1 MVSIGKLCK
10 QLALVFV
17 TPYKHSS
24 IESIKEDEDIKNPYE
39 KNAKCV
45 ILALGIIFINLL
57 MLKIDIIFMSSKY
70 IKQKYE
76 DYTNNSYMD
85 RVDSD
90 YMDDIKSIVNSSQ
103 FINTNSIDLNTGLS
117 SDLNNESNEDE
128 SKESSDKDEREET
141 DYDKENES
149 E

>member
-1 MVSIGKLCK
+1 MISIGKLCK

-76 DYTNNSYMD
+76 DYTNNSTMD
-85 RVDSD
+85 RIDSD

-103 FINTNSIDLNTGLS
+103 FVSTY
-117 SDLNNESNEDE
+117 LNNESKNEDE
-128 SKESSDKDEREET
+128 DKSDESEESSDKDERGET
-141 DYDKENES
+141 DYDKEDES

>member
-1 MVSIGKLCK
+1 MDNMVSIGKLCK

-70 IKQKYE
+70 IKQKYD
-76 DYTNNSYMD
+76 DYKNDSTID
-85 RVDSD
+85 RVESD

-103 FINTNSIDLNTGLS
+103 FVS
-117 SDLNNESNEDE
+117 SYLNNESKNEDE
-128 SKESSDKDEREET
+128 DKSDESEESSDKDERGET
-141 DYDKENES
+141 DYDKEDES

>member
-39 KNAKCV
+39 KHAKCV

-70 IKQKYE
+70 IKQKYD
-76 DYTNNSYMD
+76 DYKNDSTID
-85 RVDSD
+85 RVESD

-103 FINTNSIDLNTGLS
+103 FVS
-117 SDLNNESNEDE
+117 SYLNNESKNEDE
-128 SKESSDKDEREET
+128 DKSDESEESSDKDERGET
-141 DYDKENES
+141 DYDKEDES

>member
-1 MVSIGKLCK
+1 MISIGKLCK

-39 KNAKCV
+39 KHAKCA
-45 ILALGIIFINLL
+45 ILALGIILINLL
-57 MLKIDIIFMSSKY
+57 MLKIDIIFISSEY
-70 IKQKYE
+70 IKQKYD
-76 DYTNNSYMD
+76 DYTNDSTMD

-90 YMDDIKSIVNSSQ
+90 YIDDTNKIFNSSQ
-103 FINTNSIDLNTGLS
+103 FVSTDLNDENK
-117 SDLNNESNEDE
+117 SDSEYKSE
-128 SKESSDKDEREET
+128 ESSDKDERGET

>member
-1 MVSIGKLCK
+1 MISIGKLCK

-39 KNAKCV
+39 KHAKCA
-45 ILALGIIFINLL
+45 ILALGIILINLL
-57 MLKIDIIFMSSKY
+57 MLKIDIIFISSEY
-70 IKQKYE
+70 IKQKYD
-76 DYTNNSYMD
+76 DYTNDSTMD

-90 YMDDIKSIVNSSQ
+90 YTDDTNKIFNSSQ
-103 FINTNSIDLNTGLS
+103 FVSTDLNDENK
-117 SDLNNESNEDE
+117 SDSEYKSE
-128 SKESSDKDEREET
+128 ESSDKDERGET

>member
-17 TPYKHSS
+17 TPYKHPS

-39 KNAKCV
+39 KNAKCLV
-45 ILALGIIFINLL
+45 LALGIIFINLL

-70 IKQKYE
+70 IKKKYD
-76 DYTNNSYMD
+76 DYTNDSTMD

-103 FINTNSIDLNTGLS
+103 FINTNSIDLNTDLS

-128 SKESSDKDEREET
+128 SEESSDKDERGET

>member
-1 MVSIGKLCK
+1 MDNMVSIGKLCK

-39 KNAKCV
+39 KHAKCV

-57 MLKIDIIFMSSKY
+57 MLKIDIIFMSSDY
-70 IKQKYE
+70 IRQKYE
-76 DYTNNSYMD
+76 DYTNNSNMD

-103 FINTNSIDLNTGLS
+103 FVS
-117 SDLNNESNEDE
+117 SYLNNESKNEDE
-128 SKESSDKDEREET
+128 DKSEESSDKDERGET
-141 DYDKENES
+141 DYDKEDES

>member
-70 IKQKYE
+70 IKQKYD
-76 DYTNNSYMD
+76 DYKNDSTID
-85 RVDSD
+85 RVESD

-103 FINTNSIDLNTGLS
+103 FVS
-117 SDLNNESNEDE
+117 SYLNNESKNEDE
-128 SKESSDKDEREET
+128 DKSDESEESSDKDERGET
-141 DYDKENES
+141 DYDKEDES